1 MSVIIDK
8 IPPPERVDTSPPEG
22 AAGVESVEELVY
34 LRSVSEGHVRTHFIQ
49 CLITEYPRDHQ
60 RVYKSVVKETLEPYL
75 SAEGSD
81 IWFKVVSIFV
91 YF

>member
-8 IPPPERVDTSPPEG
+8 IPPPEG
-22 AAGVESVEELVY
+22 AAGVKSVEELVY
-34 LRSVSEGHVRTHFIQ
+34 LHSVSEGHVKTHFIQ
-49 CLITEYPRDHQ
+49 RIITEYPYDHQ
-60 RVYKSVVKETLEPYL
+60 HVYRLVVKETLEPYL